1 MISEIDIRD
10 WKDSSGEAYGKFV
23 EAKGGEQAYG
33 SEIWEAA
40 CIWAFDF
47 LKEGKQ

>member
-10 WKDSSGEAYGKFV
+10 WQDSIEEAYDEFIFN
-23 EAKGGEQAYG
+23 KGGEQAYG

-40 CIWAFDF
+40 SIWAFKF
-47 LKEGKQ
+47 ALEQTK